1 MTTTPHG
8 AGDADEPPDRPGG
21 DPAEGSGDGRAG
33 EAADRSTAAGTGAE
47 AGAGT
52 AGTARI
58 GGGGDEGRGGGGAVV
73 RHGAAPLRRMVPRRT
88 DEGHRAAT
96 PLELFFDLCF
106 VVAVAQAGVQLVHAL
121 AEGEPGRGLI
131 GYAFVFFG
139 VWWAWM
145 NFTWFA
151 SAYDCDD
158 VPYRVATLV
167 QIAGVLVY
175 AAGVPRAFEENDWR
189 IAVGGYLIMRLAQTG
204 QWLRAATADTG
215 AGRRT
220 ALLYAAGI
228 SLCQLAWVAL
238 LFAPD
243 GSKRWLFPVVIVS
256 ELAVPPLAE
265 LRHRT
270 SWHPRHIAERY
281 GLFTLIVL
289 GETMAASTV
298 AVQSALDEH
307 KAVAE
312 LLPLAAGGLLII
324 FSAWW
329 IYFAVPEHER
339 LTSNRRALPWGYG
352 HVLVFGSA
360 AAIGAGM
367 EVAVEHAVGQA
378 HISAGAAAAAV
389 TVPTAVFLLTVWFL
403 HSRHFK
409 RGWAQQS
416 TLPLA
421 AVAVVGCTFAGDRAV
436 PLAGVV
442 TAAAVAVGVVLAERE
457 FRRAWQSVDGGPRGT
472 QDA

>member
-1 MTTTPHG
+1 M
-8 AGDADEPPDRPGG
+8 A
-21 DPAEGSGDGRAG
+21 
-33 EAADRSTAAGTGAE
+33 
-47 AGAGT
+47 
-52 AGTARI
+52 
-58 GGGGDEGRGGGGAVV
+58 
-73 RHGAAPLRRMVPRRT
+73 PRRT
-88 DEGHRAAT
+88 DEAYRAAT

-106 VVAVAQAGVQLVHAL
+106 VVAVAQAGLQLVHAIV
-121 AEGEPGRGLI
+121 EGDPGQGLV

-175 AAGVPRAFEENDWR
+175 AAGVPRAFGENDWG
-189 IAVGGYLIMRLAQTG
+189 IAVGGYLIMRLALTT
-204 QWLRAATADTG
+204 QWLRAAAAETG
-215 AGRRT
+215 PARRT
-220 ALLYAAGI
+220 AVLYAIGI
-228 SLCQLAWVAL
+228 ALCQLAWVVL

-243 GSKRWLFPVVIVS
+243 DIKRWLFLVVIAA

-265 LRHRT
+265 RRHRT
-270 SWHPRHIAERY
+270 PWHPHHIAERY

-307 KAVAE
+307 QAVAE
-312 LLPLAAGGLLII
+312 LLPLAAGGLLIV

-378 HISAGAAAAAV
+378 HISDVAAAASV
-389 TVPTAVFLLTVWFL
+389 TVPTAVFLVTVWFL

-409 RGWAQQS
+409 RGAAQQS

-421 AVAVVGCTFAGDRAV
+421 ALAVLGCTFASDWAV
-436 PLAGVV
+436 PAAGAV
-442 TAAAVAVGVVLAERE
+442 TAVTVAVGVVLAERE
-457 FRRAWQSVDGGPRGT
+457 LRRAWRTVNRGGGGVRGN
-472 QDA
+472 QGV